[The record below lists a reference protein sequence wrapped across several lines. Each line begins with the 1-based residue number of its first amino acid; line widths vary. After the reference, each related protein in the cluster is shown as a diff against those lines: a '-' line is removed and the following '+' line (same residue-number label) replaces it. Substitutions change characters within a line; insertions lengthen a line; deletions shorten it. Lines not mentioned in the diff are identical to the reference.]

1 MSLAASR
8 QVLRHS
14 TFAVRRAGIRNASST
29 SEAAGAAKEKAAEA
43 SSKAS
48 EGLTRV
54 TSSASAAA
62 SKVGSAATNAANKV
76 GGRTGRL
83 IGSVQALIPR
93 VIYYSR
99 VGLELGK
106 LVAHQRGMAPPN
118 MATIQQ
124 YLQPVTNALKN
135 PTSLLNAGAR
145 TAESSSAQPVNVLN
159 RVRGFS
165 QQQWISAGIV
175 AAEVVGFFS
184 VGEMI
189 GRFKLVG
196 YRAKEAHH

>member
-14 TFAVRRAGIRNASST
+14 RFAVRRAGIRNASST

-48 EGLTRV
+48 EGLSRV

-62 SKVGSAATNAANKV
+62 SKVGDAATNAVGKV

-93 VIYYSR
+93 VVYYSR

-106 LVAHQRGMAPPN
+106 LVVHQRGMAPPN
-118 MATIQQ
+118 TATIQT
-124 YLQPVTNALKN
+124 YLQPVTKALRN
-135 PTSLLNAGAR
+135 PASLFAQGAR
-145 TAESSSAQPVNVLN
+145 TAESSAAQPVNILN
-159 RVRGFS
+159 RVRGLS
-165 QQQWISAGIV
+165 QQQWLSAGIV
-175 AAEVVGFFS
+175 AAEVIGFFS
-184 VGEMI
+184 VGEML
-189 GRFKLVG
+189 GRFKVVG
-196 YRAKEAHH
+196 YRAAPAHH